1 MTSSADPAPSRWIEL
16 SVEADVEAVE
26 PVSEIL
32 GRVATG
38 TAVQPTRLIRDPNDE
53 LAARED
59 PGAPFLVVA
68 HIPDDEGAAAAIE
81 STERALWHLQ
91 AFGLRPVGALR
102 TRHVDDGDWTDAWK
116 AHYVPQRVGRVV
128 IVPSWLEEPLG
139 PGEVAI
145 TLDPGMAFGTGLHP
159 TTRGCLHLLQEV
171 SPMPAGVLDVG
182 CGSGVLALAA
192 LRLGA
197 ERAVGVDTDPLAVAA
212 TRENAERNGLADRV
226 TVNEGTLPA
235 SAEGRHELVLANLV
249 AAVLIELAPRLAA
262 HLAPG
267 GVLLASGII
276 EPRATEV
283 IAALRA
289 AGLSVTARRDDGEW
303 VSLRLEHAT

>member
-32 GRVATG
+32 GRVASG

-283 IAALRA
+283 VGALRA

>member
-1 MTSSADPAPSRWIEL
+1 
-16 SVEADVEAVE
+16 
-26 PVSEIL
+26 
-32 GRVATG
+32 
-38 TAVQPTRLIRDPNDE
+38 
-53 LAARED
+53 
-59 PGAPFLVVA
+59 
-68 HIPDDEGAAAAIE
+68 
-81 STERALWHLQ
+81 
-91 AFGLRPVGALR
+91 
-102 TRHVDDGDWTDAWK
+102 
-116 AHYVPQRVGRVV
+116 
-128 IVPSWLEEPLG
+128 
-139 PGEVAI
+139 
-145 TLDPGMAFGTGLHP
+145 
-159 TTRGCLHLLQEV
+159 
-171 SPMPAGVLDVG
+171 MPAGVLDVG

-212 TRENAERNGLADRV
+212 TRENAERNRLADRV

-289 AGLSVTARRDDGEW
+289 AGLSVTARRDEGEW

>member
-283 IAALRA
+283 VGALRA